1 MFKNVHPT
9 GTLNLNAGF
18 VTAYAYFA
26 ADANGNPLFWYVG
39 FSQFVNLVI
48 MVLSYGPFA
57 KRYQYEVIK
66 REETEQEANEYGCVD
81 GVDENGDECEPSYD
95 AEDSTCVDGVDE
107 NGDECEPSYDA
118 EDSTCVD
125 GLDEDGLD
133 C

>member
-1 MFKNVHPT
+1 
-9 GTLNLNAGF
+9 
-18 VTAYAYFA
+18 
-26 ADANGNPLFWYVG
+26 
-39 FSQFVNLVI
+39 

-66 REETEQEANEYGCVD
+66 REEAAQEANEYGCVD

-95 AEDSTCVDGVDE
+95 DEDSTCVDGIDE
-107 NGDECEPSYDA
+107 NGDECKPSYDD